1 LVDSALTT
9 VESLGHESLSV
20 RDAARSVGVTHTAA
34 YRHFADRDAL
44 LAAVA
49 SQGFRAMRGTILRGL
64 KRGGEDALER
74 SIQGGVA
81 CVVYCVEHARLVRL
95 MVAASSRRPGD
106 SCELE
111 AARQLCFDL
120 LVAVVM
126 DCQKQRRFVRGDP
139 KIMAVA
145 IWAQIYGLAQLIAEG
160 MLGRDLTKR
169 KVKELACIVERMLV
183 TGLMQRD
190 DEEIAGEP
198 S

>member
-1 LVDSALTT
+1 
-9 VESLGHESLSV
+9 
-20 RDAARSVGVTHTAA
+20 
-34 YRHFADRDAL
+34 
-44 LAAVA
+44 
-49 SQGFRAMRGTILRGL
+49 M
-64 KRGGEDALER
+64 
-74 SIQGGVA
+74 
-81 CVVYCVEHARLVRL
+81 
-95 MVAASSRRPGD
+95 
-106 SCELE
+106 
-111 AARQLCFDL
+111 
-120 LVAVVM
+120 M

-139 KIMAVA
+139 KIMTVA